1 MMVLMMVMVRMTRAE
16 LRAECR
22 LERNVTGTLQL
33 TDLRGATSS
42 GWNTQVTGTLAGLAP
57 GKHGFHVHEGSTL
70 ECGAAGG
77 HYNPRRLTHGDKI
90 SQVRH
95 AGDMGNILA

>member
-1 MMVLMMVMVRMTRAE
+1 MMMVITMVLMTMVRMTRAE

-42 GWNTQVTGTLAGLAP
+42 HVQTAVFGKLTGLAP
-57 GKHGFHVHEGSTL
+57 GNHGFHVHEVGS
-70 ECGAAGG
+70 
-77 HYNPRRLTHGDKI
+77 
-90 SQVRH
+90 
-95 AGDMGNILA
+95 